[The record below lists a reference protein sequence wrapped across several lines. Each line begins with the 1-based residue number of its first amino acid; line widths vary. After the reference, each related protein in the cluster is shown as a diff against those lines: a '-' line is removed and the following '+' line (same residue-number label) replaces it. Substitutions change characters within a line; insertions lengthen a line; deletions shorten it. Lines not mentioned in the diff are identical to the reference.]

1 VLSLSLSLSPPPLFY
16 ARAHARRYNA
26 IKLAVGKGNDLTGF
40 SVKSVTD
47 GTTALGEVTIKI
59 QPSSDGM
66 GKRSVKGLV
75 KIAGSSGGEA
85 EAAAV
90 EEEEEGE
97 EGEGGEEDVAR
108 NTSQPRRKRL
118 PTYSG
123 VAADK
128 DIIVASAFAY
138 VAGAF
143 EVGGGG
149 SGQGAVPLSPLSWLC
164 FWLLTHTPHSQ
175 PSHTPRLLFSSCSPQ

>member
-1 VLSLSLSLSPPPLFY
+1 M
-16 ARAHARRYNA
+16 
-26 IKLAVGKGNDLTGF
+26 GKGNDLTGF
-40 SVKSVTD
+40 AVKSVTD

-75 KIAGSSGGEA
+75 KIGGGEA
-85 EAAAV
+85 GEAGAED
-90 EEEEEGE
+90 EEGEEGE
-97 EGEGGEEDVAR
+97 EGEGALSNG
-108 NTSQPRRKRL
+108 QPRRKRL

-138 VAGAF
+138 VAGAW
-143 EVGGGG
+143 
-149 SGQGAVPLSPLSWLC
+149 QRRA
-164 FWLLTHTPHSQ
+164 
-175 PSHTPRLLFSSCSPQ
+175 PRP

>member
-1 VLSLSLSLSPPPLFY
+1 
-16 ARAHARRYNA
+16 
-26 IKLAVGKGNDLTGF
+26 VGKGNDLTGF

-75 KIAGSSGGEA
+75 KIAGSEG
-85 EAAAV
+85 AAASPLDV
-90 EEEEEGE
+90 EEEEE
-97 EGEGGEEDVAR
+97 EEDGEAAGGNQSLAV
-108 NTSQPRRKRL
+108 PRRKRL

-138 VAGAF
+138 VAA
-143 EVGGGG
+143 
-149 SGQGAVPLSPLSWLC
+149 LN
-164 FWLLTHTPHSQ
+164 
-175 PSHTPRLLFSSCSPQ
+175 RLLAAETSVLGAGEGKGI